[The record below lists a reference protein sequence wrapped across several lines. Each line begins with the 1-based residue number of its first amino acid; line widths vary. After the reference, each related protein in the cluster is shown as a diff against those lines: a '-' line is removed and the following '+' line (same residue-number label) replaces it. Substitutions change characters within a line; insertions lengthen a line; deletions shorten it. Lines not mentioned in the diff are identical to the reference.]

1 MDYMYLRYIAIIGSI
16 MLIFFVVFLL
26 AWNVR
31 TEKQKKMMQ
40 TQIDLLAQIAA
51 KAGVSIDKIAEIVAK
66 EKIET
71 RD

>member
-1 MDYMYLRYIAIIGSI
+1 MDYVYLRYLAIIASI
-16 MLIFFVVFLL
+16 LLVIFVVYVL

-31 TEKQKKMMQ
+31 TEKQKRMMQ

-71 RD
+71 SE